1 MEDLLNLLESY
12 LFIAFK
18 HISFTTVLIVL
29 ACILHYFNMRQAVTF
44 VLPFILM
51 STFCSEEGRGEEKVA
66 FIGESRFEYKY
77 KVLQKLVQLEEG
89 QSKLE
94 LKLKEKSNIIEHLTE
109 ELKEPHASIEALNDV
124 IDKME
129 EEGPGQ
135 GETYVRWGRT
145 TCPDNGAEL
154 VYDGYTAG
162 SHFTHSGAAVNYL
175 CLPKKTSWAKYNDGV
190 QEYRGYVFGAEYE
203 GVLVAGYYKHTAAS
217 EYVCLD
223 ESPES
228 IEGSNADQNG
238 ILMYSVEG
246 RCGSLK
252 CPPYI
257 DGRELSCVV
266 CSYTSYQRTRGN
278 QNRHWTSGK

>member
-1 MEDLLNLLESY
+1 
-12 LFIAFK
+12 LF
-18 HISFTTVLIVL
+18 
-29 ACILHYFNMRQAVTF
+29 
-44 VLPFILM
+44 
-51 STFCSEEGRGEEKVA
+51 SEA
-66 FIGESRFEYKY
+66 
-77 KVLQKLVQLEEG
+77 
-89 QSKLE
+89 
-94 LKLKEKSNIIEHLTE
+94 
-109 ELKEPHASIEALNDV
+109 HASIEALNDV

-162 SHFTHSGAAVNYL
+162 SHYTHSGAAVNYL
-175 CLPKKTSWAKYNDGV
+175 CLPKNPSWAKYDDGLQDNRAFV
-190 QEYRGYVFGAEYE
+190 YGAEYQRSDE
-203 GVLVAGYYKHTAAS
+203 SPHTHDHDVPCAVCKTPRAPVRMIPARNECHNGWTLEYRGVLVAGYHKHTAAS

-228 IEGSNADQNG
+228 IEGGNADQNG